1 MENVQKSGS
10 GFAKVFPLLVIPV
23 IIVACYLVY
32 YYVLGNADHFKDP
45 LTKHEPKVGDYY
57 GIIYMGGAIVP
68 ILMSFG
74 LMVVTFSIERAIFLI
89 MASGKGGVTG
99 FVRKIKGLL
108 NQNDIDGALAACD
121 AQKGAVGNVVYEVL
135 KKYKEVWNVKGMS
148 KEQKQVTIQKELE
161 EATSLEMPTLEK
173 NLTIIATLASVA
185 TLFGL
190 LGTVIGMIKAFAALA
205 TSGTPDPGALATG
218 ISEAL
223 INTALGIGTSAL
235 AIIMYNFFTSKI
247 DELTYN
253 IDEIGFSVNQS
264 FSANYKEENKGIYA

>member
-1 MENVQKSGS
+1 MENVQKKGS
-10 GFAKVFPLLVIPV
+10 SFTKWFPILVIPV
-23 IIVACYLVY
+23 IIAICYLVY
-32 YYVLGNADHFKDP
+32 YKVLGDVSHFKDGAAR
-45 LTKHEPKVGDYY
+45 HEPKVGDYY

-68 ILMSFG
+68 ILMSFA
-74 LMVVTFSIERAIFLI
+74 LMVVTFSIERGIFLI
-89 MASGKGGVTG
+89 MASGRGSVTS
-99 FVRKIKGLL
+99 FVRKVKGQLS
-108 NQNDIDGALAACD
+108 NNDIEAAIAACD
-121 AQKGAVGNVVYEVL
+121 AQKGAVGNVVHEVL
-135 KKYKEVWNVKGMS
+135 KKYKEVWNVKGMT

-161 EATSLEMPTLEK
+161 EATSLEMPMLEK

-190 LGTVIGMIKAFAALA
+190 LGTVVGMIKAFAALA